1 MAMVECEHAAQK
13 EQEKEPGQVE
23 ENLEEEGSAEEG
35 GAQEEGR
42 PQKAF
47 SIEEKQSGKSEPE
60 RGNASVRA

>member
-1 MAMVECEHAAQK
+1 MAVVECEHAAQK

-23 ENLEEEGSAEEG
+23 ESLEEEG

-47 SIEEKQSGKSEPE
+47 SIEEKESGKSEPE